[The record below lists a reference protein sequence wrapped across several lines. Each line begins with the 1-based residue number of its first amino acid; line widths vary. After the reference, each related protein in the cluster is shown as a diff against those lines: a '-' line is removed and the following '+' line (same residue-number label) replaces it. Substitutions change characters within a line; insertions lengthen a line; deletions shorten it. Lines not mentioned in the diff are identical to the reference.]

1 MKWHNSGVW
10 LLCRDWNCRTLFINY
25 TQRNG
30 VARNVKDACKKPETR
45 SQCKMCIKWW
55 KISHC
60 FTVSDFKFVSASQA
74 AERYE
79 LCSIAIYLRRFA
91 VFFTATIYRGILW
104 PWRYWNRYVIID
116 DKCRG
121 IVGIARIF
129 FRSLR
134 SGNSLYHIS
143 KELARWRQPPT
154 TSKHNAFPH
163 SNTERGD
170 SVVLF

>member
-1 MKWHNSGVW
+1 MPAKNLKLDHSVKCVLNDERFLTALLWVTSSSFQHRRLPSGTSCAVS
-10 LLCRDWNCRTLFINY
+10 RY
-25 TQRNG
+25 TY
-30 VARNVKDACKKPETR
+30 A
-45 SQCKMCIKWW
+45 
-55 KISHC
+55 
-60 FTVSDFKFVSASQA
+60 VS
-74 AERYE
+74 
-79 LCSIAIYLRRFA
+79 RF
-91 VFFTATIYRGILW
+91 FFTATIYRGILW